1 MSIFDNPGYLK
12 SLQDLLNPKRDEDSS
27 SDSEDE
33 NINSVEKKPLLG
45 FVNKTETKEVK
56 NNGKLAKE
64 TAESWLEKQQQ
75 EDELLLETRKTPN
88 YKMSYK
94 QSVGTEDVFLQMGN
108 RSASSISCEDM
119 VITIELPEEIV
130 PVEQMNL
137 DISEN
142 DIDLQTPVYRLKV
155 PLVHPIDPDLGT
167 AKYDSETK
175 ILILT
180 LKMKREFDFVNF

>member
-1 MSIFDNPGYLK
+1 M
-12 SLQDLLNPKRDEDSS
+12 
-27 SDSEDE
+27 
-33 NINSVEKKPLLG
+33 
-45 FVNKTETKEVK
+45 T
-56 NNGKLAKE
+56 KE
-64 TAESWLEKQQQ
+64 TAESWLEKQQE
-75 EDELLLETRKTPN
+75 EDELLLEARKTPN

-119 VITIELPEEIV
+119 VIAIELPEEIV

-175 ILILT
+175 ILTLT